1 MAGWNPIMEE
11 AVNHR
16 SFGAYYAGGMAC
28 GKGRVANVRT
38 LHRTDVYGCEVSVVC
53 VQCAAHTGYIIIG

>member
-1 MAGWNPIMEE
+1 MEE

-38 LHRTDVYGCEVSVVC
+38 LHRTDVYGCEKYYLRSLAGGFGRRVME
-53 VQCAAHTGYIIIG
+53 

>member
-1 MAGWNPIMEE
+1 M
-11 AVNHR
+11 NHR